1 MGEASTGGG
10 DAGGSDTGGSKSL
23 WPDENLP
30 FNLEKRRPP
39 LEDAELLM
47 LLILALLLLRLVL
60 EASGAPCDD
69 RRYDV
74 NVGEPSS
81 WMVATDGLVLLRTV
95 SLVLEIEV
103 WSWDPGSK
111 LEVRSNFTG
120 VSFVEDWDDLSLVEP
135 RGSGAGLGPVGGLMA
150 VSRKNQSTS
159 VFFTPFKNAL
169 ESFWRISLMDP

>member
-1 MGEASTGGG
+1 MLAVHPATNGG
-10 DAGGSDTGGSKSL
+10 
-23 WPDENLP
+23 N
-30 FNLEKRRPP
+30 
-39 LEDAELLM
+39 
-47 LLILALLLLRLVL
+47 
-60 EASGAPCDD
+60 
-69 RRYDV
+69 V

-111 LEVRSNFTG
+111 LEERSTFTG
-120 VSFVEDWDDLSLVEP
+120 DSFVEEDREHFSLMEP
-135 RGSGAGLGPVGGLMA
+135 LEPLESATGLGPVGGLMA